1 MSTVELDSL
10 VHFASSLTRRRN
22 CDKDEVAARKL
33 RLGRRRRRSPYSVTI
48 IALNLVNLDHNSS
61 IFEKLRREEM
71 EEVKIVEY
79 FTISVKIP
87 KMS

>member
-33 RLGRRRRRSPYSVTI
+33 RLGRRRRTSPYSVTI

-61 IFEKLRREEM
+61 IFAKLRRQEM
-71 EEVKIVEY
+71 EEFKIVDS
-79 FTISVKIP
+79 FTITIKIP
-87 KMS
+87 KNS